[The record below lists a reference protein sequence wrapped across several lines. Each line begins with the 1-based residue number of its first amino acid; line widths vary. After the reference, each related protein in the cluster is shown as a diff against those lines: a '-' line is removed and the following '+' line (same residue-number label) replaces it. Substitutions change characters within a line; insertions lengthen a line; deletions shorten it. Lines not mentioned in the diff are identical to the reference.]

1 MIENIRLSFKGIW
14 SHKMRSVLTM
24 LGIII
29 GISSIIAIVSII
41 QSVSEMMK
49 DQLVGGGDSTV
60 EIGLFKTNE
69 MWGSTYSAFNEGTIE
84 GISTIPQES
93 LDQVT
98 ALENVVKATPCYKL
112 SYLDVAY
119 KSNSASGSVYG
130 VEPDFFSVKSC
141 SLVSGRL
148 LTQEDYEKKNN
159 VAVIDTTLADALFQG
174 GYCIGKT
181 VTFNG
186 ELLVIVGVVEIPR
199 DYDSIETLMDYT
211 MAMYEN
217 SNQMYIPSTSWPQIA
232 CYDDVQ
238 SLLVKVDDLDNTVKV
253 STEVAGIL
261 NQGVM
266 NEKYEYKSTSLM
278 TDLEQT
284 EMITKAISILL
295 TGIAS
300 ISLLVGGIGVMNIML
315 VSVTERTR
323 EIGLKKALGA
333 RRRQIL
339 AQFLTEAAVLTGL
352 GGLLGVIL
360 GVGLALILGV
370 VFGMEI
376 VVSPVAVIVSVVF
389 SMVVGIVFGI
399 MPSIK
404 AAKLDP
410 IEALR
415 YE

>member
-29 GISSIIAIVSII
+29 GISSIITIVSVI

-49 DQLVGGGDSTV
+49 DQLVGGGDNTI
-60 EIGLFKTNE
+60 EIGVFTTDN
-69 MWGSTYSAFNEGTIE
+69 MWGSNYSAYNNGAIE
-84 GISTIPQES
+84 GISTISQES
-93 LDQVT
+93 LDAVK
-98 ALENVVKATPCYKL
+98 ALENVVTATPCYKL
-112 SYLDVAY
+112 SFNDVIY
-119 KSNSASGSVYG
+119 NSNSVTGNIYG
-130 VEPDFFSVKSC
+130 VEPDFFSVKTY

-148 LTQEDYEKKNN
+148 LTQEDFEKKNN
-159 VAVIDTTLADALFQG
+159 VAVIDTTLADSLFQG

-181 VTFNG
+181 ISVNG
-186 ELLVIVGVVEIPR
+186 ELLVVVGVIELPR
-199 DYDSIETLMDYT
+199 DYDSIETLMQYT
-211 MAMYEN
+211 MTMYSG
-217 SNQMYIPSTSWPQIA
+217 SNEVYVPSTSWSQVV
-232 CYDDVQ
+232 CYDDIQ
-238 SLLVKVDDLDNTVKV
+238 NLLVKVDNLDNTVKV
-253 STEVAGIL
+253 STQVAEVL
-261 NQGVM
+261 NQSIA
-266 NEKYEYKSTSLM
+266 NDNFEYKSTSLM

-352 GGLLGVIL
+352 GGVLGVLL
-360 GVGLALILGV
+360 GVGLALIIGV
-370 VFGMEI
+370 FANMEV
-376 VVSPVAVIVSVVF
+376 VVSPASVVISVVF
-389 SMVVGIVFGI
+389 SMAVGIIFGI

>member
-29 GISSIIAIVSII
+29 GISSIITIVSVI

-49 DQLVGGGDSTV
+49 DQLVGGGDNTI
-60 EIGLFKTNE
+60 EIGVFTTDD
-69 MWGSTYSAFNEGTIE
+69 MWGSNYSVYSNGAVE
-84 GISTIPQES
+84 GISTISQEN
-93 LDQVT
+93 LDAVR
-98 ALENVVKATPCYKL
+98 ALENVVTATPCYKL
-112 SYLDVAY
+112 SFNDVIY
-119 KSNSASGSVYG
+119 NSNSVTGNIYG
-130 VEPDFFSVKSC
+130 VEPDFFSVKTY

-148 LTQEDYEKKNN
+148 LTQEDFEKKNN
-159 VAVIDTTLADALFQG
+159 VAVIDTTLADSLFQG

-181 VTFNG
+181 ISVNG
-186 ELLVIVGVVEIPR
+186 ELMVVVGVIELPR
-199 DYDSIETLMDYT
+199 DYDSIETLMQYT
-211 MAMYEN
+211 MTMYSG
-217 SNQMYIPSTSWPQIA
+217 SNEVYIPSTSWSQVV
-232 CYDDVQ
+232 CYDDIQ
-238 SLLVKVDDLDNTVKV
+238 NLLVKVDNLDNTVKV
-253 STEVAGIL
+253 STQVAEVL
-261 NQGVM
+261 NQSIA
-266 NEKYEYKSTSLM
+266 NDKFEYKSTSLM

-352 GGLLGVIL
+352 GGVLGVLL
-360 GVGLALILGV
+360 GVGLALIIGV
-370 VFGMEI
+370 FANMEV
-376 VVSPVAVIVSVVF
+376 VVSPASVVISVVF
-389 SMVVGIVFGI
+389 SMAVGIIFGI

>member
-14 SHKMRSVLTM
+14 SHKMRSALTM

-29 GISSIIAIVSII
+29 GISSIITIVSII

-49 DQLVGGGDSTV
+49 DQLVGGGDNTI
-60 EIGLFKTNE
+60 EIGVFQVGDMFSNA
-69 MWGSTYSAFNEGTIE
+69 YSAVEGGPIE
-84 GISTIPQES
+84 GISTISQES
-93 LDQVT
+93 IDAVKALDNVVAATPYYKLILRDASYQSNSVT
-98 ALENVVKATPCYKL
+98 AN
-112 SYLDVAY
+112 
-119 KSNSASGSVYG
+119 VYG
-130 VEPDFFSVKSC
+130 VEPDFFSVKAC
-141 SLVSGRL
+141 TLVSGRL
-148 LTQEDYEKKNN
+148 LTKMDFEKKNN
-159 VAVIDTTLADALFQG
+159 VAVIDTTLANVLFEG
-174 GYCIGKT
+174 GYCLGKT
-181 VTFNG
+181 LNYNG
-186 ELLVIVGVVEIPR
+186 ELLVVVGVVEIPR
-199 DYDSIETLMDYT
+199 DYDSVKTIMDYT
-211 MAMYEN
+211 MATYDN
-217 SNQMYIPSTSWPQIA
+217 SNEIYVPSTSWPQIA

-238 SLLVKVDDLDNTVKV
+238 NLLVKVDNLDNTVKV
-253 STEVAGIL
+253 STQTAEVL
-261 NQGVM
+261 NLKKA
-266 NEKYEYKSTSLM
+266 NSKYEYKSTSFM
-278 TDLEQT
+278 SDLEQT
-284 EMITKAISILL
+284 EMLTKVVSILL

-352 GGLLGVIL
+352 GGVFGVLL
-360 GVGLALILGV
+360 GVGLAMLIGALTSMKV
-370 VFGMEI
+370 
-376 VVSPVAVIVSVVF
+376 VVSPASIIISVVF
-389 SMVVGIVFGI
+389 SMAVGIIFGI